1 MGVRASMLW
10 GMPRR
15 GPTELLILFQL
26 ALGMGFV
33 GMLVWMVLEWA
44 GAL

>member
-1 MGVRASMLW
+1 MLRT
-10 GMPRR
+10 MPTR

-26 ALGMGFV
+26 ALAAGFA
-33 GMLVWMVLEWA
+33 GMLVWMLLKWA

>member
-1 MGVRASMLW
+1 MLRP
-10 GMPRR
+10 MPRR

-26 ALGMGFV
+26 ALGAGFV
-33 GMLVWMVLEWA
+33 GMMVWMLLEWT

>member
-1 MGVRASMLW
+1 MLRP
-10 GMPRR
+10 MPRR

-26 ALGMGFV
+26 ALGAGFV
-33 GMLVWMVLEWA
+33 GMMVWMVLEWT